1 MVNKRKI
8 TLSCKLFWGFA
19 IFVDLDEINSNEEI
33 VNIILQKLKI
43 MLNRNNLLNLV
54 DELNRMIIDQSFHIH
69 DVTFKQILLSN
80 SNDTIYVC
88 SH

>member
-8 TLSCKLFWGFA
+8 TLSCKLFWGFTT
-19 IFVDLDEINSNEEI
+19 FVDLDEINSNEEI
-33 VNIILQKLKI
+33 INIILQKLKI
-43 MLNRNNLLNLV
+43 ILNRNNLLNLV
-54 DELNRMIIDQSFHIH
+54 DELNRMIIDQPFHIH
-69 DVTFKQILLSN
+69 DVTFEQILLSN